1 MLNYR
6 NYFSIF
12 AETFDKLHRALR
24 TIKLMILLAAA
35 GLAGYQCAKPG
46 APTGGPKDETPPRVL
61 AEDPPNH
68 SVHFEAKKVVITFD
82 EFIALKD
89 PAKEIFIS
97 PPMRN
102 KPEFKTKG
110 KRVVI
115 EFKEDFR
122 PDATYTLNFGNAI
135 TDFTEGNALVNYE
148 YVFSTGDHIDSL
160 FISGRVLNAYDHQPE
175 EGVIAMVYINDND
188 TLALDSLPLYV
199 QPKSASRT
207 LKDGSFRI
215 NNLPPGEYLLFA
227 LEDMNNNYIFDLPN
241 EKIAFLDSLVA
252 LVPPAPAPVPPP
264 DFPDSVLLE
273 PPVLQ
278 ITRDEKYV
286 MYLFEEKD
294 TAQKLLSKTLIN
306 SNHLRYIFQR
316 PADPVG
322 ISLADDD
329 TTIESWYIPEF
340 TRMRD
345 TLDLYLLPWLPDTI
359 RVALNAGAA
368 VNDTTRFIRSR
379 ATPEPMLLRRRDA
392 RTNPLNINSNLKGG
406 VFDIDREFRFISPL
420 PLTAYDTGKIFMA
433 FEGDTL
439 NPSLYFTDAIQRTV
453 VLDYP
458 LQPGESYR
466 VTALDSAFTDLS
478 GRVNDSTSFH
488 FRVRTPADY
497 GQLVMNI
504 YLPEGSGQY
513 IIQLMTEK
521 EVLLREKIIT
531 QPGPLAFKNL
541 MPGTY
546 KLKAIVDWNANRTW
560 DTGHYKQKLLPEPVE
575 YLPIPITIRANWD
588 LEEEWM
594 IGTK

>member
-1 MLNYR
+1 LLNYR

-12 AETFDKLHRALR
+12 AETFDKLHRAIR
-24 TIKLMILLAAA
+24 TIKLMIILAATA
-35 GLAGYQCAKPG
+35 LAFYQCAKPG

-61 AEDPPNH
+61 METPPNH
-68 SVHFEAKKVVITFD
+68 SIHFEVKKVTITFD
-82 EFIALKD
+82 EFITLKD

-135 TDFTEGNALVNYE
+135 TDFTEGNSLVNYE

-160 FISGRVLNAYDHQPE
+160 FISGRVLNAFDHKPG
-175 EGVIAMVYINDND
+175 EGIIAMVYTNDND

-199 QPKSASRT
+199 PPKSASRT

-241 EKIAFLDSLVA
+241 EKIAFLDSLVT
-252 LVPPAPAPVPPP
+252 LDPPESAPVPPP

-273 PPVLQ
+273 PPALQ
-278 ITRDEKYV
+278 ITRDESYV
-286 MYLFEEKD
+286 MYLFEERD

-316 PADPVG
+316 PAGPVG

-329 TTIESWYIPEF
+329 TTKDSWYIPEF

-359 RVALNAGAA
+359 RVALSAGAS
-368 VNDTTRFIRSR
+368 VSDTTRFIRSR
-379 ATPEPMLLRRRDA
+379 ATPGQMPLRRRDA
-392 RTNPLNINSNLKGG
+392 RPNALNINSNLKGG
-406 VFDIDREFRFISPL
+406 VFDIEREFRFIFPL
-420 PLTAYDTGKIFMA
+420 PLTAYDTAKIFLA

-439 NPSLYFTDAIQRTV
+439 NPPLYFTDAIRRTV
-453 VLDYP
+453 VLDHP

-466 VTALDSAFTDLS
+466 VTALDLAFTDLT

-504 YLPEGSGQY
+504 SLPEKSGQY
-513 IIQLMTEK
+513 IIQLMTDK
-521 EVLLREKIIT
+521 EVVLREMIIT

-541 MPGTY
+541 MPGKY
-546 KLKAIVDWNANRTW
+546 KLKAIADWNANGIW
-560 DTGHYKQKLLPEPVE
+560 DTGRYRQKLLPEPVE
-575 YLPIPITIRANWD
+575 YLPASITIRANWD
-588 LEEEWM
+588 LVEEWAVG
-594 IGTK
+594 IK